1 MRRYW
6 AWRRTDFLIAVTA
19 LVGVLLTTVLIGPR
33 DRRAALGRFLLYR
46 ASRPYVAA
54 LGRIPGYRNTF
65 GDLQRH
71 PDAEVVPD
79 LLLVRLDA
87 PLYFFNANVA
97 KTQILDLVAARDP
110 APRGILIDLAA
121 TADLDVTT
129 TDMLFEL
136 VADLEERSI
145 EPMLAQVKGSVRDRM
160 RRTGLM
166 ERIGED
172 RLYLSM
178 GAGVTDFLRRR
189 GGGEAVGPR
198 AWRGRCPRHARSRLP
213 DRPGVHERLAGASR
227 RGVRCGRPRFERP
240 PDASKPRAA
249 SEREV
254 TTAREESPD
263 PDLGARLLRP
273 DGRLLLHLC
282 RAADPRLQLL
292 RRLRDRPGHHRL
304 GLLGRDVDHRRP
316 DLLRRRPGRCGRSSR
331 GDGCSR

>member
-1 MRRYW
+1 M
-6 AWRRTDFLIAVTA
+6 
-19 LVGVLLTTVLIGPR
+19 
-33 DRRAALGRFLLYR
+33 
-46 ASRPYVAA
+46 AA

-65 GDLQRH
+65 GDVQRH
-71 PDAEVVPD
+71 PDAEIVPD

-97 KTQILDLVAARDP
+97 KAQILDLVAARDP

-145 EPMLAQVKGSVRDRM
+145 EPMLAQVKSSVRDRM

-189 GGGEAVGPR
+189 GGGEAVARRAKRPLPLTPR
-198 AWRGRCPRHARSRLP
+198 
-213 DRPGVHERLAGASR
+213 
-227 RGVRCGRPRFERP
+227 
-240 PDASKPRAA
+240 
-249 SEREV
+249 
-254 TTAREESPD
+254 
-263 PDLGARLLRP
+263 
-273 DGRLLLHLC
+273 
-282 RAADPRLQLL
+282 
-292 RRLRDRPGHHRL
+292 RRLRDQPGCTNALRALHAEAYAAAAR
-304 GLLGRDVDHRRP
+304 GSSVRRMRRSP
-316 DLLRRRPGRCGRSSR
+316 ARRRSER
-331 GDGCSR
+331 

>member
-19 LVGVLLTTVLIGPR
+19 LVGVLLTTVLTGLAI
-33 DRRAALGRFLLYR
+33 AVLLSVAFLLYR

-71 PDAEVVPD
+71 PDAEIVPD

-97 KTQILDLVAARDP
+97 KAQILDLVAARDP

-178 GAGVTDFLRRR
+178 GAGVTDFLRRLE
-189 GGGEAVGPR
+189 GGEAVAPG
-198 AWRGRCPRHARSRLP
+198 RGRRPGRRGRRPP

-240 PDASKPRAA
+240 PDASKPARRR
-249 SEREV
+249 SER
-254 TTAREESPD
+254 
-263 PDLGARLLRP
+263 
-273 DGRLLLHLC
+273 
-282 RAADPRLQLL
+282 
-292 RRLRDRPGHHRL
+292 
-304 GLLGRDVDHRRP
+304 
-316 DLLRRRPGRCGRSSR
+316 
-331 GDGCSR
+331 

>member
-19 LVGVLLTTVLIGPR
+19 LVGVLLTTVLTGLAI
-33 DRRAALGRFLLYR
+33 AVLLSVAFLLYR

-65 GDLQRH
+65 GDVQRH

-97 KTQILDLVAARDP
+97 KAQILDLVAARDP

-178 GAGVTDFLRRR
+178 GAGVTDFLRRLAS
-189 GGGEAVGPR
+189 GGEAVAPGGEAVAPDAEDAVRLIDR
-198 AWRGRCPRHARSRLP
+198 ACTNALRALLAEAYAAAARGSSVRRMRRSP
-213 DRPGVHERLAGASR
+213 
-227 RGVRCGRPRFERP
+227 RGV
-240 PDASKPRAA
+240 
-249 SEREV
+249 
-254 TTAREESPD
+254 
-263 PDLGARLLRP
+263 GARGNNGP
-273 DGRLLLHLC
+273 
-282 RAADPRLQLL
+282 
-292 RRLRDRPGHHRL
+292 
-304 GLLGRDVDHRRP
+304 
-316 DLLRRRPGRCGRSSR
+316 
-331 GDGCSR
+331 